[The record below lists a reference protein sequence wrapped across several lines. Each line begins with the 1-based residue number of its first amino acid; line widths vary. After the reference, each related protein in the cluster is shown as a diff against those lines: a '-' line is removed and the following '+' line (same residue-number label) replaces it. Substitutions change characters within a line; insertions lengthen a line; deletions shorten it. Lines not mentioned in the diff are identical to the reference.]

1 MKKKI
6 YIIVFC
12 FLYFPVAFSQKQESI
27 SLKILTYSSEDQK
40 VLSKYTYK
48 KNFSSEIEAF
58 AEVKTVIYDLFSR
71 GFLTA
76 RLDSIKNDTNRTSA
90 YLFIGEKYELASLCR
105 GNVDSRIL
113 NDIGCKYKNYK
124 GNAINF
130 SDISNSIEKILKY
143 CENNGYPFAE
153 VFLDSL
159 ELSGN
164 KLSGALNLKKNTKI
178 LIDSIIVKGNGKI
191 SRKYLQ
197 SYLSIKPN
205 ELYNEAEIKAIST
218 KIKEI
223 PFISEIK
230 PPEVIFIKD
239 KAKINIYLNKKK
251 ASQFNGI
258 IGVMPND
265 KTTGKLLIN
274 GELKLKLLSA
284 FGRGELID
292 FFWRSIEKST
302 QELNVNFAFPY
313 LFSTPFGI
321 DYKFNLFK
329 KDTSY
334 LTLNHN
340 IGIQYLFSTIS
351 YIKAFAEIQS
361 SSIIKASG
369 LENATVLPD
378 YADIS
383 STLYGIE
390 LVHEKL
396 DYRLNPRKGFFLKI
410 SGAAGLK
417 NIKVNDKVNP
427 VLYDSL
433 QLRSNQYKF
442 AADAGVFFPFLRRH
456 TFYFNSKD
464 GYIVNNNLFDNEL
477 FKIGGLKTLK
487 GFDEESIHASLFT
500 ILTFEYR
507 FLFERNSYFCLF
519 ANAAYYEKRLHNSFM
534 CDSPYGFGAGI
545 NFETKIGIFSFYY
558 ALGSEFGNPI
568 EFKQSKI
575 HFGITSY
582 F

>member
-1 MKKKI
+1 MKKRI
-6 YIIVFC
+6 FIIVIC
-12 FLYFPVAFSQKQESI
+12 FFIILFAFSQKQTAI
-27 SLKILTYSSEDQK
+27 TLKIFTYNTEDQK

-48 KNFSSEIEAF
+48 KTFSSGVEALDEIR
-58 AEVKTVIYDLFSR
+58 VVLYDLFSR
-71 GFLTA
+71 GYITA
-76 RLDSIKNDTNRTSA
+76 RFDSIVNDTSQTRA
-90 YLFIGEKYELASLCR
+90 YLYIGKKYELSSLRR
-105 GNVDSRIL
+105 GNIDPKIL
-113 NDIGCKYKNYK
+113 SDIGYKDKNFK
-124 GNAINF
+124 GNAFIY
-130 SDISNSIEKILKY
+130 SDISGTIEKVLKY

-164 KLSGALNLKKNTKI
+164 SISASLNLKKNTKI
-178 LIDSIIVKGNGKI
+178 IIDSIIVKGNGKI

-197 SYLSIKPN
+197 NYLSIKPN
-205 ELYNEAEIKAIST
+205 DLYNESEIRDIST
-218 KIKEI
+218 KVKEI

-230 PPEVIFIKD
+230 PSEVIFIKD
-239 KAKINIYLNKKK
+239 KAKIYVYVNKKK

-302 QELNVNFAFPY
+302 QELNLNFAYPY

-334 LTLNHN
+334 LTLNNN
-340 IGIQYLFSTIS
+340 IGIQYLFSTLS

-369 LENATVLPD
+369 LENATVLPN

-390 LVHEKL
+390 FAHEKL
-396 DYRLNPRKGFFLKI
+396 DYRLNPRKGFFIRI

-417 NIKVNDKVNP
+417 NIKINDKVNP

-433 QLRSNQYKF
+433 QLRSNQYKL
-442 AADAGVFFPFLRRH
+442 AADAGIFIPFLRRH

-464 GYIVNNNLFDNEL
+464 GYIINNNLFDNEL

-519 ANAAYYEKRLHNSFM
+519 ANAAYYEKRLHNSFL

-545 NFETKIGIFSFYY
+545 NFETKIGIFSLYY
-558 ALGSEFGNPI
+558 ALGSEFGNSI